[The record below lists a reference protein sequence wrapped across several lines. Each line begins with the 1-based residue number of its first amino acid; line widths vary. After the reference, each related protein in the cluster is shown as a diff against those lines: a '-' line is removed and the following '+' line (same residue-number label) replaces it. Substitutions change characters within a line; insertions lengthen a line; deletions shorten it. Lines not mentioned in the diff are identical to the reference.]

1 MEKILASENDAKQYL
16 STIERKV
23 YFIYAYLELF
33 GKKPHN
39 SCIAWRFDG
48 IITL

>member
-23 YFIYAYLELF
+23 YFVYAYLELF
-33 GKKPHN
+33 GEKPT
-39 SCIAWRFDG
+39 IVVLLG
-48 IITL
+48 ILTAL